1 MPGNRRRF
9 QPPARASLT
18 CRRGGSRAAAWS
30 IRTGPITI
38 PSFRGAQAR
47 TRYLE
52 IPRCAIAHRR
62 SGPSDHPGM

>member
-38 PSFRGAQAR
+38 PSFRGVRR
-47 TRYLE
+47 TRPQVRICAPGNLE
-52 IPRCAIAHRR
+52 IPRCAIAHL
-62 SGPSDHPGM
+62 